1 MIWVTRTERE
11 GLWDN
16 GSIAMPVTRLEI
28 KQFSAFGEVA
38 LDFSPGLNVFIG
50 ENATGKSHLMK
61 LAYALIKPFEDARAD
76 TPIEPG
82 RLIVKIKDK
91 LAGVFQPEEGRLGR
105 LVYRRVGKNTA
116 KVSLGYGRNREI
128 GFTLT
133 AAGPLAATIRKASS
147 TPRSIFVPSR
157 EALALYEGFIAA
169 YEGRELSFDETYYD
183 LCKALSAT
191 PLRGP
196 RMKAARRLVR
206 PLEGVLGGKVVLSGG
221 RFYLKSEAGMGTIE
235 AHLLAEGYRKIASI
249 VHLISNG
256 SLMKNAVLF
265 WDEPEANLNPR
276 LITKVAQTLRFLAAA
291 GVQILMATHDYLLS
305 HELALAAE
313 YGTDP
318 SVATRFFA
326 FTREQQSGAVRVTA
340 ADHLAELSDNPIL
353 QEFAAHYDRE
363 QRLFMGV
370 DGGGRP

>member
-1 MIWVTRTERE
+1 
-11 GLWDN
+11 
-16 GSIAMPVTRLEI
+16 
-28 KQFSAFGEVA
+28 
-38 LDFSPGLNVFIG
+38 
-50 ENATGKSHLMK
+50 
-61 LAYALIKPFEDARAD
+61 
-76 TPIEPG
+76 
-82 RLIVKIKDK
+82 
-91 LAGVFQPEEGRLGR
+91 
-105 LVYRRVGKNTA
+105 
-116 KVSLGYGRNREI
+116 
-128 GFTLT
+128 
-133 AAGPLAATIRKASS
+133 
-147 TPRSIFVPSR
+147 
-157 EALALYEGFIAA
+157 
-169 YEGRELSFDETYYD
+169 
-183 LCKALSAT
+183 
-191 PLRGP
+191 
-196 RMKAARRLVR
+196 
-206 PLEGVLGGKVVLSGG
+206 
-221 RFYLKSEAGMGTIE
+221 MGTIE

-318 SVATRFFA
+318 RVATRFFA
-326 FTREQQSGAVRVTA
+326 FTRGQPWGPVRVTA

-353 QEFAAHYDRE
+353 REFAAHYDRE